1 MIITTIQLDSKGLV
15 EDPQERRA
23 LFLLEFEHP
32 FKCEKCGERFRRKR
46 YLQQH
51 KVDVHSYSACDG
63 SFCPCCGMALR
74 VSPTA
79 RMDKEKLRQP
89 LQRFM

>member
-51 KVDVHSYSACDG
+51 KVDVHSY
-63 SFCPCCGMALR
+63 
-74 VSPTA
+74 
-79 RMDKEKLRQP
+79 
-89 LQRFM
+89 